1 MQSARY
7 LNEDDAETIPALH
20 AIRDNTKLDLIHEK
34 ETLDEHFP
42 SIEELQTLN
51 LSEDM
56 ITTNANEIEE
66 CQAEIAYHQS
76 LLPQFVTP
84 NGCKLRKII
93 FGRYLYIG
101 YENGNLMIK
110 LISIG

>member
-42 SIEELQTLN
+42 SMEELQTLN

-56 ITTNANEIEE
+56 IANTNEIEKL

-84 NGCKLRKII
+84 NGETSKD
-93 FGRYLYIG
+93 YLWTVLIHRLQ
-101 YENGNLMIK
+101 NGNLMTK